1 MDPFSFD
8 RLVCQHHR
16 QSAAMA
22 EMHFRFSRVAFPVSF
37 SFLLRP
43 VAFIGGKGEGGPER
57 VMALQA
63 CLGKPFVV
71 GRIRTMDLKA
81 ETQDFHFPTSLV
93 ARSTLSF
100 HLLPDRVS
108 LLLCLSSTMNS
119 NPLFSRSG

>member
-63 CLGKPFVV
+63 CLGKLFVV
-71 GRIRTMDLKA
+71 GRIRTIDLKA
-81 ETQDFHFPTSLV
+81 ETQDFHFPTSVGGSLYFVFSFAARTRFLV
-93 ARSTLSF
+93 VVPF
-100 HLLPDRVS
+100 QHNEQQP
-108 LLLCLSSTMNS
+108 
-119 NPLFSRSG
+119 FIF